1 MATLFGRNLTHL
13 HRPEADDNESD
24 LNGKFW
30 QRHRAI
36 DATLL
41 NVKLNLPS
49 HLRIPLGI
57 QDPNVVFLNMCLHS
71 SVICLH
77 QAAIFK
83 AERHRLPTNIAG
95 ESKMRCIAAAS
106 EIATIMRTVSHMDL
120 IQMNPFTA
128 FCLYVAARVF
138 VQFLRA
144 RPTELQVSTSLHFL
158 LTAMHAMTR
167 KNPLTESFIAQLELD
182 METAG
187 IANPLVDK
195 SALQAVRKRGIVCL
209 FDFIS
214 RMRRLTL

>member
-13 HRPEADDNESD
+13 HRPEVDDNEQD

-36 DATLL
+36 DAILL
-41 NVKLNLPS
+41 NVKLNLPD

-57 QDPNVVFLNMCLHS
+57 HDPNVVFLNMCLHAS
-71 SVICLH
+71 AICLH

-120 IQMNPFTA
+120 VQMNPFTA

-144 RPTELQVSTSLHFL
+144 RPSEQQVSASLHFL
-158 LTAMHAMTR
+158 LSAMHAMTR

-187 IANPLVDK
+187 IANPLNNNAGMD
-195 SALQAVRKRGIVCL
+195 AMHQRGVVSRRCI
-209 FDFIS
+209 IS
-214 RMRRLTL
+214 